1 MQATR
6 GCPYRCQFCQ
16 LTGFRDNIYRKRD
29 VKDVINEISSLP
41 TKIFWFHDA
50 SLTID
55 TRYSKSLFK
64 EMIRRKIKKR
74 WIAFGNLAVL
84 SRDEEFLRLAS
95 KAGCIA
101 WMVGLETVSQ
111 KTINEEIKKGGN
123 KIDRVSSM
131 IDKAEREG
139 MEMWASFIFGFDN
152 DDAEIFD
159 TTYEKLNEWGI
170 KVAEFN
176 ILTPFPKTPIF
187 KKLLKERRIF
197 TFDWSKYDLRHVV
210 FEPKQMEA
218 KELEREVKRISRKFF
233 SLDKILARSIL
244 SKHKILSFLA
254 NYSIRTFIYG
264 L

>member
-1 MQATR
+1 MLGGYHPTALPIEAKKHADAVVIGEAETTWQALLKDAEKGSLKPYYYNRKASNFPPAKRISSHPFFSAVQATR

-16 LTGFRDNIYRKRD
+16 LTGFRDNIHRKRD

-101 WMVGLETVSQ
+101 WMVGA
-111 KTINEEIKKGGN
+111 GN
-123 KIDRVSSM
+123 C
-131 IDKAEREG
+131 
-139 MEMWASFIFGFDN
+139 
-152 DDAEIFD
+152 
-159 TTYEKLNEWGI
+159 
-170 KVAEFN
+170 
-176 ILTPFPKTPIF
+176 
-187 KKLLKERRIF
+187 
-197 TFDWSKYDLRHVV
+197 
-210 FEPKQMEA
+210 
-218 KELEREVKRISRKFF
+218 
-233 SLDKILARSIL
+233 L
-244 SKHKILSFLA
+244 SK
-254 NYSIRTFIYG
+254 NN
-264 L
+264 